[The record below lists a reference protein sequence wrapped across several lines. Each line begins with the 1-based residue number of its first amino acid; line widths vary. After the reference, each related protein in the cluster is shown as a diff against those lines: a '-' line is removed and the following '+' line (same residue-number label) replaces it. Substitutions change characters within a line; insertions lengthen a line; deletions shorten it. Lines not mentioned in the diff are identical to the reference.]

1 RDGARKEEIS
11 NRLRRRKRRR
21 LSSDFDAETG
31 RQTVAA
37 FEEENARN
45 AKKEETASASSF
57 AFWDNFGL
65 TLN

>member
-1 RDGARKEEIS
+1 LEENDRDGARKEEIS

-45 AKKEETASASSF
+45 AKKRGNLVGFLFSF
-57 AFWDNFGL
+57 LGQF
-65 TLN
+65 